1 MNKPLYAK
9 LVRLLRIAGDL
20 QSFNF
25 QDNDI
30 RFLILTWG
38 NDTMFRSVAGV
49 AQTESDYGCSCT
61 GLTLIFLRARESKS
75 TSFDNRVDEIGLFVA
90 TQLVLFH
97 PKIL

>member
-49 AQTESDYGCSCT
+49 AQT
-61 GLTLIFLRARESKS
+61 KS
-75 TSFDNRVDEIGLFVA
+75 
-90 TQLVLFH
+90 
-97 PKIL
+97 